1 MTKTAAAVRIPT
13 ARRGPAGTS
22 PSAFRRDVSGLR
34 GVAAL
39 LIVLFDAGVPG
50 FGGGYAGADVLF
62 VISGYLIASLLL
74 ARNLGAQRAIPFV
87 AGSVVGGA
95 LAWSILH
102 PAAWSDFSVATRA
115 WELGAGALV
124 ALAGNDRHRI
134 PYRLA
139 GGLSWLGLVLIV
151 TGVLVFRPGFPLPGI
166 EAVLPALGTVL
177 VLAGRGEGLLGLPP
191 AQWLGRIWWALLL
204 WHVPVL
210 LIVGRSHGLGE
221 AVPLGLGLALATYA
235 VTKRLSPPPGLAVA
249 GSLLVNVATLATAWW
264 ALPRLGASV
273 AHVPL

>member
-1 MTKTAAAVRIPT
+1 MTKTATAVRIPT

-22 PSAFRRDVSGLR
+22 QGTFRRDVAALR
-34 GVAAL
+34 GIAVA

-62 VISGYLIASLLL
+62 VIFGYLIATLLL
-74 ARNLGAQRAIPFV
+74 SRRFGAQRALPFV

-95 LAWSILH
+95 LAWSVLH

-151 TGVLVFRPGFPLPGI
+151 TGVLVFRPGFPLTGI
-166 EAVLPALGTVL
+166 EAVLPAAGTVL

-191 AQWLGRIWWALLL
+191 GQWLGRIWWPLLC
-204 WHVPVL
+204 WHLPVL
-210 LIVGRSHGLGE
+210 MAAGETHGRGVVVLLS
-221 AVPLGLGLALATYA
+221 LGLALLTYA
-235 VTKRLSPPPGLAVA
+235 VVKRIAGPPALAVA
-249 GSLLVNVATLATAWW
+249 GSVLVNAASLATAWW
-264 ALPRLGASV
+264 AIPRF